1 MIAERCP
8 RKARANGVPCERPL
22 LRLRPLTIPMKKRD
36 QTLKSVPFPLKIRM
50 NDTLPVY
57 SRSSKNKKRLPSIAP
72 QRVSSPCSRSNRES
86 FLERSVH
93 TIPKMHQEVPMIND
107 ISSKQ
112 AVPGTGI
119 IHAPA
124 MAEQSKCSL
133 RTLFQESSA
142 IGQGTHLVLEK

>member
-1 MIAERCP
+1 
-8 RKARANGVPCERPL
+8 
-22 LRLRPLTIPMKKRD
+22 
-36 QTLKSVPFPLKIRM
+36 
-50 NDTLPVY
+50 
-57 SRSSKNKKRLPSIAP
+57 
-72 QRVSSPCSRSNRES
+72 
-86 FLERSVH
+86 
-93 TIPKMHQEVPMIND
+93 MIND